1 MRPVLAGVV
10 TALVGFGGAFPVV
23 LAGLRAVGA
32 DERQAASG
40 LLAVCVAS
48 GVVAVVLG
56 LRTRMPVSIAWST
69 PGAALLIAA
78 GPQPG
83 GFAAAVGAFLLCG
96 ALIVLAGLVRPLG
109 GSSRRSPRRSRGPC
123 SPACCCRC
131 AWRRCRP
138 SPRCRCSP
146 CRWCSCGRSSSASPG
161 SGRCRR
167 RSPRPSW
174 IVVDRAGARRRRP
187 RARARLDRAAL
198 RPGDAGGVGLPLFL
212 VTMASQNVPGMA
224 VLATYGY
231 RPRLGPILGATGLG
245 TLGAAPFGGH
255 AVNLAAI
262 SAALAAGPDADPDPG
277 RRWIASVTAGVGLAA
292 LGLGAG
298 LATAL
303 ILLSPP
309 VLVSAVAG
317 LALLGAL
324 ARLASAV
331 SDPAAREA
339 AAVTF
344 VVTAAGVTFLGIG
357 AAFWGLLAGGAM
369 ALLHRR
375 RQRRRRAGRRR
386 RRGAARAA

>member
-1 MRPVLAGVV
+1 MLRPVLAGVV
-10 TALVGFGGAFPVV
+10 TALVGFGGAFTIV

-32 DERQAASG
+32 DEQQAASG
-40 LLAVCVAS
+40 LLVLCVAS
-48 GVVAVVLG
+48 GMVAVAVG
-56 LRTRMPVSIAWST
+56 LRTRMPVGIAWST

-78 GPQPG
+78 GRPPG

-96 ALIVLAGLVRPLG
+96 VLVVLSGLVRPLG
-109 GSSRRSPRRSRGPC
+109 GLIEVIPPPIAGAMLAGVLLPLC
-123 SPACCCRC
+123 VAPMKAVAEVPALAVPVLVVWAVVGRF
-131 AWRRCRP
+131 ARP
-138 SPRCRCSP
+138 WSVPAALVAAVV
-146 CRWCSCGRSSSASPG
+146 G
-161 SGRCRR
+161 
-167 RSPRPSW
+167 
-174 IVVDRAGARRRRP
+174 IVVTEPGLGGAELVPALVWTAP
-187 RARARLDRAAL
+187 RFEPATLI
-198 RPGDAGGVGLPLFL
+198 GVGLPLFL

-231 RPRLGPILGATGLG
+231 RPRLGPILLATGLG

-277 RRWIASVTAGVGLAA
+277 RRWVASVTAGVGLAV

-309 VLVSAVAG
+309 VLVTAVAG

-324 ARLASAV
+324 AAALASAV
-331 SDPAAREA
+331 AEPAQREA

-344 VVTAAGVTFLGIG
+344 VVTAAGVPFLGIG
-357 AAFWGLLAGGAM
+357 AAFWRLLAAGATV
-369 ALLHRR
+369 LLHRR
-375 RQRRRRAGRRR
+375 RAAPAARVASASRRA
-386 RRGAARAA
+386 